1 VSHSGGILLRGL
13 TDRLGLAQELSEV
26 LLPGRLRQS
35 RHDPGSVLVD
45 LAVAVASGGD
55 CMADLAAVREELPV
69 GQVASDAT
77 AWRTVA
83 RVGEAELAGLES
95 AVAATR
101 QRAWAAGAR
110 PKEKELVLDLD
121 TTLVDAHSEKQGARG
136 TYKKGFGFSPFL
148 CTLANTGEILAATL
162 RPGNR
167 PPGDVTDHLDT
178 LDRAFAQIPEAER
191 SRHTFLVRADSAGAS
206 HQLLFG
212 LRQRGLPFSVSTGIY
227 RSWQQA
233 ILELP
238 EGAWVPAMTPAMEER
253 EGAAVAEVTSRVDL
267 SAWPPGTRLLVRRE
281 EPHPGA
287 PVPFTDPRGF
297 RFQAFLT
304 DQPDQDLA
312 YLDARHR
319 GHADVEN
326 RIRRC
331 KASGLRNLPFSRY
344 AHNQVWLWLVAL
356 GQDLLTWLQRLCLRG
371 TEAFHWEPKRMW
383 FRLLHTA
390 GRYTRSGRRTTL
402 HCSSRWPWS
411 YLLVLAFRRLA
422 GLTVPV

>member
-1 VSHSGGILLRGL
+1 VSHSGNILLRGL
-13 TDRLGLAQELSEV
+13 ADRLGLAQELSEV
-26 LLPGRLRQS
+26 LLPSRQRQG

-45 LAVAVASGGD
+45 LAVSVASGGD
-55 CMADLAAVREELPV
+55 CMADLATVREELPV

-77 AWRTVA
+77 AWRSVA
-83 RVGEAELAGLES
+83 RVGVVELSGLER
-95 AVAATR
+95 AVATTR
-101 QRAWAAGAR
+101 QRAWASGAR
-110 PKEKELVLDLD
+110 PKERELVLDLD

-167 PPGDVTDHLDT
+167 PPGDVTDHLDM
-178 LDRAFAQIPEAER
+178 LDRAWAQIPEAEGR
-191 SRHTFLVRADSAGAS
+191 RHNFLVRADSAGAS
-206 HQLLFG
+206 HQILFG
-212 LRQRGLPFSVSTGIY
+212 VRQRGLRFSVSTGIY

-238 EGAWVPAMTPAMEER
+238 ERAWVPAMTAAMEER
-253 EGAAVAEVTSRVDL
+253 EGADVAELTSQVDL
-267 SAWPPGTRLLVRRE
+267 AVWPVGTRLLVRRE

-287 PVPFTDPRGF
+287 PVPFTDSQGY

-304 DQPDQDLA
+304 DQTDADLA

-319 GHADVEN
+319 QHADVEN

-331 KASGLRNLPFSRY
+331 KSRGLRNLPFSRY
-344 AHNQVWLWLVAL
+344 AHNQVWLLLVAL
-356 GQDLLTWLQRLCLRG
+356 GQDLLTWLQRICLRG

-390 GRYTRSGRRTTL
+390 GRYTRSGRRSTL
-402 HCSSRWPWS
+402 HLSARWPWS

-422 GLTVPV
+422 NLPLPA